1 MSAAIQ
7 TVTVILPVLYVLCTV
22 THGMAF
28 AGEKAPAVERLRR
41 RLLLGT
47 LVVHLSLF
55 VAHYAAA
62 GGLPVLD
69 TWLVVL
75 HVAFTVTLV

>member
-28 AGEKAPAVERLRR
+28 AGEKAPPVERLRR

-69 TWLVVL
+69 TWLVVSL
-75 HVAFTVTLV
+75 VAFTVTLV